1 MDEPQPEA
9 SAQGLVAV
17 HSDDAL
23 TLVCLA
29 DGTEVRV
36 PFAAAARESELVRIQ
51 MDDVEEAAPRLDVH
65 ELDEVTAAAFAAFLQ
80 GQPADP
86 AVSAAG
92 FFRPGAEENTA
103 EKRVDPSGRGSFTL
117 AGFKRFH
124 GAEAGRQVW
133 VKAGETM
140 REACRRIRLCGAH
153 GPVADFLGDGP
164 QGFAALY
171 AAADYLIA
179 PRWRSLL
186 VDAWATALLAGLSPP
201 ALATAAEAA
210 AAALDPAV
218 SPLLQQELPEAVL
231 FQFLDL
237 PETEV
242 AAHARRELVRRVPML
257 PDLALA
263 KLRGFRRDLARQ
275 ELLRRHPQL
284 TPFDNDSLRAA
295 VKCLKDDYN
304 STGGCAATEA
314 ELGPLSLWD
323 TKLITDM
330 SSLFCDAL
338 CDASEQLAHI
348 FGDGHRSAFS
358 KTFTAD
364 LSGWD
369 VGRVESMECMF
380 QGALAFTSDLSRWD
394 VGRVES
400 MGAMFCNAAAFT
412 SDLSGWSV
420 GRVENMKHMFCGASA
435 FTSDLPPGFGM
446 LWKRGGVSAFTFTPW
461 YKQ

>member
-51 MDDVEEAAPRLDVH
+51 MEDVEEAAPRLDVH

-179 PRWRSLL
+179 PRWKALL
-186 VDAWATALLAGLSPP
+186 VDAWAAVLLAGLSPP
-201 ALATAAEAA
+201 ALATAVTSA

-218 SPLLQQELPEAVL
+218 SPLLQELPEAVL
-231 FQFLDL
+231 FQFLNHLDHGGQPL
-237 PETEV
+237 SE
-242 AAHARRELVRRVPML
+242 AGHARRELVRRVPTL

-263 KLRGFRRDLARQ
+263 KLRGFRRDPARQ
-275 ELLRRHPQL
+275 ELRRRHPQL
-284 TPFDNDSLRAA
+284 APFDNGSLKAA
-295 VKCLKDDYN
+295 VTSLKAEYN
-304 STGGCAATEA
+304 STGGCAATETDH
-314 ELGPLSLWD
+314 GPLPLWD
-323 TKLITDM
+323 TSQITDM
-330 SSLFCDAL
+330 SKLF
-338 CDASEQLAHI
+338 
-348 FGDGHRSAFS
+348 FGGYGLSAFFS
-358 KTFTAD
+358 RTFTSD

-369 VGRVESMECMF
+369 VGRVERMDRMF
-380 QGALAFTSDLSRWD
+380 DGAS
-394 VGRVES
+394 
-400 MGAMFCNAAAFT
+400 AFT
-412 SDLSGWSV
+412 SDLSGWDV
-420 GRVENMKHMFCGASA
+420 GRVQSMCRMFDGASA
-435 FTSDLPPGFGM
+435 FQRARD
-446 LWKRGGVSAFTFTPW
+446 APW

>member
-1 MDEPQPEA
+1 METELAAPLAEIASESIESAGGGARSRCHTVNVQVLLSPFFTMTHRPNRGSRHRALTAWQCPGAPGGDNKPQPQFNFTCFTAFTAKPASTVA
-9 SAQGLVAV
+9 SAPHLAAGGRASMFTFGGLPPAGAV
-17 HSDDAL
+17 PGEKPAPKFTFAKCMLAPAADPGGIFKEQTRKTEAAAAELKARVEEPRPETNAAAHGIGAVRSDDVL

-29 DGTEVRV
+29 DGADVRV
-36 PFAAAARESELVRIQ
+36 PFSAAARESELIRIQ
-51 MDDVEEAAPRLDVH
+51 MDDVEEAGPRLDVH
-65 ELDEVTAAAFAAFLQ
+65 VLEEVTAVAFSAFLQ
-80 GQPADP
+80 GQPADR
-86 AVSAAG
+86 AVSAAD
-92 FFRPGAEENTA
+92 FFHPGAEKNAE
-103 EKRVDPSGRGSFTL
+103 EKRADPSGYGSFTL

-124 GAEAGRQVW
+124 GAEAGRQLW
-133 VKAGETM
+133 VKAGETVQ
-140 REACRRIRLCGAH
+140 EACRRIRLCGAR
-153 GPVADFLGDGP
+153 GPVADFLGDAP

-284 TPFDNDSLRAA
+284 TPFDN
-295 VKCLKDDYN
+295 
-304 STGGCAATEA
+304 
-314 ELGPLSLWD
+314 
-323 TKLITDM
+323 
-330 SSLFCDAL
+330 
-338 CDASEQLAHI
+338 
-348 FGDGHRSAFS
+348 
-358 KTFTAD
+358 
-364 LSGWD
+364 
-369 VGRVESMECMF
+369 
-380 QGALAFTSDLSRWD
+380 GA
-394 VGRVES
+394 
-400 MGAMFCNAAAFT
+400 
-412 SDLSGWSV
+412 
-420 GRVENMKHMFCGASA
+420 
-435 FTSDLPPGFGM
+435 
-446 LWKRGGVSAFTFTPW
+446 
-461 YKQ
+461 